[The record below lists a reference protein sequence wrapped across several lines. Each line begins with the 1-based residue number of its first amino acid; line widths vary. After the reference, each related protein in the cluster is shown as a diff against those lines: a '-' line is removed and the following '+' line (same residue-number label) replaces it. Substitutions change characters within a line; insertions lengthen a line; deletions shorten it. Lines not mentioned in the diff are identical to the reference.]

1 MSLLVELSNY
11 LLNFNNNLSPLPPPP
26 SGLDLLSTLSRI
38 RRSLDAASPASS
50 SSSSGVAAT
59 ETGVQLQL
67 QLDVFDEQKIHD
79 EDEFPELAANFNT
92 PLDVFNNVFNKVGKQ
107 WNLHYWRGWR
117 KPEGGS
123 CRLL

>member
-1 MSLLVELSNY
+1 MLVELSNY

-92 PLDVFNNVFNKVGKQ
+92 PLDVFNNVFNKVRIGGGRVTGD
-107 WNLHYWRGWR
+107 RG
-117 KPEGGS
+117 G
-123 CRLL
+123 

>member
-1 MSLLVELSNY
+1 MNDPDIHLKKCPFPLLSH
-11 LLNFNNNLSPLPPPP
+11 

-38 RRSLDAASPASS
+38 RRSLDAASPSS
-50 SSSSGVAAT
+50 SSSSSTGSSSTTPSAGGVAST

-92 PLDVFNNVFNKVGKQ
+92 PIDVFNNVFNKV
-107 WNLHYWRGWR
+107 RDAD
-117 KPEGGS
+117 GGCGCGFGS
-123 CRLL
+123 GCVGV